1 MFNKVYFIVL
11 CFFGFYLSP
20 KAAGAETKV
29 GFVSIEQ
36 IMTKSAPA
44 VHAQKKLDKEFEKR
58 ASEINAMGIKLRDA
72 QIALAKTDPAM
83 SEADRR
89 TKERDWNVLNGEYQ
103 RKRRELNENLNQ
115 RRGDEL
121 KSIQERTFLVIRQ
134 IAEAGKYD
142 LIVQDAIYHSDA
154 IDLTPQV
161 LKALSD
167 K

>member
-1 MFNKVYFIVL
+1 MQDNFIKL
-11 CFFGFYLSP
+11 TLGFSALVFP
-20 KAAGAETKV
+20 MLLMAESKV

-58 ASEINAMGIKLRDA
+58 ASEINVMGIKLRDA

>member
-1 MFNKVYFIVL
+1 MLFTPFVY
-11 CFFGFYLSP
+11 
-20 KAAGAETKV
+20 AESKI

-44 VHAQKKLDKEFEKR
+44 VKAQKKLDKEFEKR
-58 ASEINAMGIKLRDA
+58 AAEINVMGIKLHEA
-72 QIALAKTDPAM
+72 QRAIEKQNSAM

-89 TKERDWNVLNGEYQ
+89 AKERDWSSLNGEYQ
-103 RKRRELNENLNQ
+103 RKRRELNEDLNQ

-121 KSIQERTFLVIRQ
+121 KMIQERTFQVIRQ
-134 IAEAGKYD
+134 IADAGKYD

-161 LKALSD
+161 LKALAD

>member
-1 MFNKVYFIVL
+1 MQDNFMKL
-11 CFFGFYLSP
+11 TLGFSALVFP
-20 KAAGAETKV
+20 MLLMAESKV

-58 ASEINAMGIKLRDA
+58 ASEINVMGIKLRDA